1 MILGSLKNTETAEKV
16 HDLFKNAFDYIKT
29 VDLTTIP
36 SDGTRIELER
46 NKLYLFI
53 NEYLGKTHQ
62 DVKGVAHRKYIDIQ
76 VLIKGTES
84 MGWIEL
90 SECRKLLKPYDSEKD
105 VVFYNDAPSS
115 YIQVSPGEF
124 AIFFPEDVH
133 APGIGTENIKKLV
146 VKVLV

>member
-16 HDLFKNAFDYIKT
+16 HYLLKKAFDYIKT

-36 SDGTRIELER
+36 SDGTRIELDG

-62 DVKGVAHRKYIDIQ
+62 DVKGEAHRKYIDIQ
-76 VLIKGTES
+76 VPIEGTES

-90 SECRKLLKPYDSEKD
+90 SECRELLKPYDSEKD

-124 AIFFPEDVH
+124 VIFFPEDVH

-146 VKVLV
+146 VKVMV